1 MKNKPITPAVH
12 CAMDYALSATLMSV
26 PAMIGV
32 NDKAKNVYRLLG
44 GKMLTLN
51 SLTDAPGS
59 VKKLIPMKT
68 HKKADAML
76 LAASV
81 AITFL
86 PAIRNDKKA
95 LSFHAGFLA
104 MAAAHYLLTDYQNT

>member
-12 CAMDYALSATLMSV
+12 CAMDYALSAVLMSV
-26 PAMIGV
+26 PAMIGL
-32 NDKAKNVYRLLG
+32 NSNAKNVYRMVG

-59 VKKLIPMKT
+59 VKKMIPMRT

-76 LAASV
+76 LAAT
-81 AITFL
+81 AAMTFL
-86 PAIRNDKKA
+86 PSIRKDKKA
-95 LSFHAGFLA
+95 LSFHLGFLA
-104 MAAAHYLLTDYQNT
+104 MAAAHYMLTDYQTT